1 MENLAFM
8 ALPSRTLLNLEK
20 VTCDPTLP
28 KAKQVEQQKR
38 KAAESG
44 DTLLVPK
51 RIKTTANGTDKT
63 DGNKVINL
71 KKKVTLANLD
81 AKFLCNE
88 ILGRRKRKRRFEKT
102 ECKIVERFGERFK
115 NRISPSK
122 RK

>member
-1 MENLAFM
+1 VKYRIIELK
-8 ALPSRTLLNLEK
+8 K

-51 RIKTTANGTDKT
+51 RIKTTTTNGNDKA

-71 KKKVTLANLD
+71 KKKVTVLAPINSFHISLFRQ
-81 AKFLCNE
+81 K
-88 ILGRRKRKRRFEKT
+88 KEKK
-102 ECKIVERFGERFK
+102 KI
-115 NRISPSK
+115 
-122 RK
+122 

>member
-1 MENLAFM
+1 MENLACM
-8 ALPSRTLLNLEK
+8 AWPSGTLLNLEK

-71 KKKVTLANLD
+71 KKKVTLD
-81 AKFLCNE
+81 K
-88 ILGRRKRKRRFEKT
+88 
-102 ECKIVERFGERFK
+102 
-115 NRISPSK
+115 S
-122 RK
+122 